1 MRERPIVMTQVD
13 ARMLRALLASRAA
26 GSVGKDRA
34 GPDKQC
40 LDELHGEVDRAT
52 VLDPV
57 EMPANVVTMRSRV
70 RLIDLGTGERHEF
83 VLVYPNEADV
93 RESRVSVLA
102 PLGTAVLGYREGDEV
117 EWIMPSGLRRLR
129 IERVMPTC

>member
-26 GSVGKDRA
+26 GSVGTDREY
-34 GPDKQC
+34 

-57 EMPANVVTMRSRV
+57 EMPTNVVSMQSRV
-70 RLIDLGTGERHEF
+70 RVVDLGTGERHEF

-129 IERVMPTC
+129 IERVMPSC

>member
-26 GSVGKDRA
+26 VSAATDREY
-34 GPDKQC
+34 
-40 LDELHGEVDRAT
+40 LHELHGEVDRAT

-57 EMPANVVTMRSRV
+57 EMPANVVTMQSRV
-70 RLIDLGTGERHEF
+70 RVIDLRSGERHEF

-117 EWIMPSGLRRLR
+117 EWAMPSGLRRMR
-129 IERVMPTC
+129 IERVMPSC